1 MKPLLLASLLKTYTK
16 RKWNRKPYKKVIKR
30 SSVLFNVICNL
41 WLTLYARLSIYLYR
55 ETFLQ
60 MCLELKLFS
69 LVYSQST
76 NLRLNW
82 PSIRPSHSLVWHDFY
97 WVSSFHKSKSHL
109 GSAMK
114 RVFMKL
120 TFRPG
125 IYIKLN
131 LIQILKQ
138 LLVKQYWN
146 VKSVNKVYTKVRFKS
161 KYLLIEKN
169 H

>member
-1 MKPLLLASLLKTYTK
+1 
-16 RKWNRKPYKKVIKR
+16 
-30 SSVLFNVICNL
+30 
-41 WLTLYARLSIYLYR
+41 
-55 ETFLQ
+55 

-82 PSIRPSHSLVWHDFY
+82 PSIRPSHSLYDPI
-97 WVSSFHKSKSHL
+97 SFHKSKSYS

-114 RVFMKL
+114 RVFMTL
-120 TFRPG
+120 IFRPG

-138 LLVKQYWN
+138 RI
-146 VKSVNKVYTKVRFKS
+146 S
-161 KYLLIEKN
+161 
-169 H
+169 